1 VLDEAT
7 SAMDPELERRIVGRL
22 KQRIGDRI
30 VMMVSHSL
38 NAVGHADL
46 RIVVKDGKA
55 RVVS

>member
-1 VLDEAT
+1 
-7 SAMDPELERRIVGRL
+7 MDPELERRIVGRL